1 MSTLRVALFGSP
13 AFALPVLDML
23 ARECD
28 LAVVVS
34 QPDRR
39 AGRGM
44 RMTPPPTKKRAVELG
59 IPVLQPERVRGDT
72 EFLAA
77 LEALNLDVIITA
89 AYGQI
94 LPTSVLN
101 AARHG
106 VLNVHASIL
115 PRWRGAAPI
124 QWALMAGDDE
134 TGVTIMQTDAGMDT
148 GPVRLVRTVPI
159 TDADTAVTLLTDLA
173 VLGAEALQE
182 ALQLLVA
189 GELPLTPQDDS
200 RATHAR
206 MLTAEDGYIDWAR
219 SAREIFQQW
228 QGVALWPGT
237 SFEHGADRVKA
248 TEVRVA
254 ENEKPGKPGIVTGL
268 STHGVLVQC
277 GSGVLELRTVQAPG
291 RRAMPALDWARGRGI
306 TGGEQLG

>member
-1 MSTLRVALFGSP
+1 
-13 AFALPVLDML
+13 ML

-28 LAVVVS
+28 LAVYVS

-44 RMTPPPTKKRAVELG
+44 RMTPPPTKHRAVELG

-159 TDADTAVTLLTDLA
+159 TDADTAV
-173 VLGAEALQE
+173 
-182 ALQLLVA
+182 
-189 GELPLTPQDDS
+189 
-200 RATHAR
+200 
-206 MLTAEDGYIDWAR
+206 
-219 SAREIFQQW
+219 
-228 QGVALWPGT
+228 
-237 SFEHGADRVKA
+237 
-248 TEVRVA
+248 
-254 ENEKPGKPGIVTGL
+254 
-268 STHGVLVQC
+268 
-277 GSGVLELRTVQAPG
+277 
-291 RRAMPALDWARGRGI
+291 
-306 TGGEQLG
+306 